1 MSPVT
6 GLDVIDKK
14 NKYLALSGFES
25 QTVKLVARSLYQLRC
40 LYIIICTLL
49 VTKTLAYGVRYVR
62 LENSSSQWA
71 TWAMKDEKSREC
83 YVVSCASRYGSLTT
97 MRARYT
103 LRAPYTLSS
112 TVQFNC
118 VKKTARKTELNVLW
132 HSTGFPSSFVSFFC
146 QFCVSFCACDYG
158 G

>member
-62 LENSSSQWA
+62 LENSSSQ
-71 TWAMKDEKSREC
+71 
-83 YVVSCASRYGSLTT
+83 
-97 MRARYT
+97 
-103 LRAPYTLSS
+103 
-112 TVQFNC
+112 
-118 VKKTARKTELNVLW
+118 
-132 HSTGFPSSFVSFFC
+132 
-146 QFCVSFCACDYG
+146 
-158 G
+158 